1 MEKVNIYHCIH
12 IFSPQKRTFRMTAY
26 FHTEYD
32 FLFWQE
38 ICFQAKM
45 CKVHEV
51 HTSVFVEDYLSP
63 KSNPKQLEK
72 DIAGKTNNQYC
83 NQYVGEIIMTCLSS

>member
-1 MEKVNIYHCIH
+1 
-12 IFSPQKRTFRMTAY
+12 MTAY

>member
-1 MEKVNIYHCIH
+1 
-12 IFSPQKRTFRMTAY
+12 
-26 FHTEYD
+26 
-32 FLFWQE
+32 
-38 ICFQAKM
+38 M
-45 CKVHEV
+45 CKDHEV

-83 NQYVGEIIMTCLSS
+83 NQYVGEIIMTCLSSLKGTMYVHHSLPIHSALHTITAVCDSLR

>member
-1 MEKVNIYHCIH
+1 
-12 IFSPQKRTFRMTAY
+12 
-26 FHTEYD
+26 
-32 FLFWQE
+32 
-38 ICFQAKM
+38 M

-72 DIAGKTNNQYC
+72 DIAGVKQTINTAIN
-83 NQYVGEIIMTCLSS
+83 M

>member
-1 MEKVNIYHCIH
+1 
-12 IFSPQKRTFRMTAY
+12 
-26 FHTEYD
+26 
-32 FLFWQE
+32 
-38 ICFQAKM
+38 M
-45 CKVHEV
+45 CKDHEV